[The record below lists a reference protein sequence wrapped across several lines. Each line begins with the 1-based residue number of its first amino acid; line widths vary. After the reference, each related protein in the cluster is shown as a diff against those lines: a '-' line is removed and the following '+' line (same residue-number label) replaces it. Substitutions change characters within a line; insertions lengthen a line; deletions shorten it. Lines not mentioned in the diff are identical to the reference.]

1 MKRIPYARAVA
12 AVLFLITIPSCAWVS
27 NLISGK
33 SGPADVNDLVDAV
46 EKVSTEIDASKG
58 SMLAAIQ
65 KLQAVTA
72 PDFKGDAVTAYKDLE
87 QTIDDSDDQANEFR
101 KSVEKMQ
108 AAAEPVFEQWTK
120 DLEAYSNPEMRARS
134 QQRLASA
141 RERYDA
147 VVAAVEPVL
156 VEYET
161 INQTLHDHALF
172 LSHDMNPAAVAT
184 IQGDV
189 RSVAKEASALDGSFN
204 TAKAAARSYVDSA
217 AQPKAAPADA
227 ASDKAVPVKGS

>member
-1 MKRIPYARAVA
+1 MKRIPFARAVA
-12 AVLFLITIPSCAWVS
+12 AVLALVTIPSCTWVS
-27 NLISGK
+27 NLISGN
-33 SGPADVNDLVDAV
+33 SGPADVDDLVEAV
-46 EKVSTEIDASKG
+46 EKVNGELDSSKE
-58 SMLAAIQ
+58 SMLAAVQ

-72 PDFKGDAVTAYKDLE
+72 PDFKGDAVAAYKDLKK
-87 QTIDDSDDQANEFR
+87 TIDSSDDQANDLR
-101 KSVEKMQ
+101 KCVEKMQ
-108 AAAEPVFEQWTK
+108 AAAEPVFDQWTK

-134 QQRLASA
+134 QQRLAAA
-141 RERYDA
+141 RERFDT

-172 LSHDMNPAAVAT
+172 LSHDMNPAAIAT

-204 TAKAAARSYVDSA
+204 SAKAAARAYVDSA
-217 AQPKAAPADA
+217 AQPKAVPAGETPE
-227 ASDKAVPVKGS
+227 KAVPVKGQ